1 MFGDYSTYLNE
12 IIDIDRKKPLKFS
25 SLYQAIL
32 NGYSEGKFKGVEN
45 FHLTLSGILE
55 RSKIHDDKLS
65 KYLLNMEHE
74 RGKDKAKFFKN
85 ALGIELK
92 DKQYLAEEILK
103 KINFGEFKDVSF
115 IQNPQY
121 EKLRFVTLIIIE
133 GRNGGFVSIDTV
145 WQITEN
151 ESPVLITAYPT
162 HKKTVQ

>member
-32 NGYSEGKFKGVEN
+32 NAYSEGKFKGVEN

-115 IQNPQY
+115 IQNP
-121 EKLRFVTLIIIE
+121 
-133 GRNGGFVSIDTV
+133 
-145 WQITEN
+145 
-151 ESPVLITAYPT
+151 
-162 HKKTVQ
+162 